1 MFDALGPDELE
12 SPPLIK
18 SISIQ
23 QQHSIINIQPPIA
36 PYCFVFVSKTFA
48 TAGFVIKSFDP
59 SEPVVTGAPG
69 GAGGAPGANEA
80 PGGDPD
86 GDPGA
91 AFMS

>member
-12 SPPLIK
+12 SPPIDSTIK
-18 SISIQ
+18 TRHIRIMKI
-23 QQHSIINIQPPIA
+23 HPPIA

-48 TAGFVIKSFDP
+48 IVGFVIRSVDP